1 MKIDD
6 HIVKAYL
13 EGRKLAGCG
22 EEWYFTRSEIAEAA
36 GKNIFTE
43 PENSAV
49 MKEKVKQVYDEICT
63 SVKNFTPGNVEIW
76 DALFHD
82 WRAAL
87 EESALDL
94 IVGLP
99 EPYDATA
106 LCDTSGNQHMI
117 FDLVCWTKYLE
128 NYDLSQLV
136 QNLLTHE
143 LCHVLLYQQA
153 EQLENAL
160 ASGDYLTKLDAVT
173 FDEGFAHLVSYKG
186 KNISEISW
194 KDDKLAEVWRKNSQ
208 RMKEALAEREPVEQN
223 RKLDEAVC
231 GKYNEKFACMC
242 GMLYLADLRQSG
254 GIQALQEVY
263 AAGFRGFAQ
272 KAVYQDKNVFH

>member
-1 MKIDD
+1 MKIGD
-6 HIVKAYL
+6 HIVRAYL
-13 EGRKLAGCG
+13 EGRNLTGCK

-43 PENSAV
+43 PENSAG
-49 MKEKVKQVYDEICT
+49 MKEKVKQVYDEICA
-63 SVKNFTPGNVEIW
+63 SAKNFTSGNVEIW

-87 EESALDL
+87 EESDLDL
-94 IVGLP
+94 IVGFP
-99 EPYDATA
+99 EPYDASA

-143 LCHVLLYQQA
+143 LCHVLLHQQA

-160 ASGDYLTKLDAVT
+160 ASEDYQTKLDAVT
-173 FDEGFAHLVSYKG
+173 FDEGFAHLVSYQG
-186 KNISEISW
+186 KNISRVFWEDEKLVEIRKRNSNKM
-194 KDDKLAEVWRKNSQ
+194 KD
-208 RMKEALAEREPVEQN
+208 ALTERDPEEQK
-223 RKLDEAVC
+223 RKLEEAVC
-231 GKYNEKFACMC
+231 GKYDEKFACMC
-242 GMLYLADLRQSG
+242 GMLYLADL
-254 GIQALQEVY
+254 
-263 AAGFRGFAQ
+263 
-272 KAVYQDKNVFH
+272 